1 VGGAQG
7 LCSWLPLKQRN
18 AGQSPM
24 DYVFNYRSIW
34 ANKHLFLSGAVVTL
48 EIAVL
53 AMILGL
59 LLGMVAAVARN
70 SNNRFLRFSSS
81 AFVEAIR
88 NTPLLVQLYLW
99 YFGLGYIRINISPFI
114 CVVIALGIN
123 NGSYLTEIIRVGIEA
138 IKKEQTSA
146 GMSLGMGRFQVFR
159 YVVIV
164 PALGIVFPALC
175 NQFIISILASALAMV
190 IGVRDL
196 TYEAVNLQAR
206 TFRSIETYI
215 VVIIAYIILSKAAVI
230 FSSRI
235 DRRFFEYK
243 YV

>member
-1 VGGAQG
+1 M
-7 LCSWLPLKQRN
+7 N
-18 AGQSPM
+18 
-24 DYVFNYRSIW
+24 YVFNYRSIW
-34 ANKHLFLSGAVVTL
+34 ANKELFLSGAVVTL

-53 AMILGL
+53 GMILGL
-59 LLGMVAAVARN
+59 FLGMIAAVARN

-99 YFGLGYIRINISPFI
+99 YFGLGYIKINISPFL

-123 NGSYLTEIIRVGIEA
+123 NGGYLTEIIRAGIEA
-138 IKKEQTSA
+138 MKKEQTSA
-146 GMSLGMGRFQVFR
+146 GISLGMGRFQIYR
-159 YVVIV
+159 YVVII
-164 PALGIVFPALC
+164 PALGIMFPAVC
-175 NQFIISILASALAMV
+175 SQFVISILASALAMV

-215 VVIIAYIILSKAAVI
+215 VVIIVYIILSKAAVI
-230 FSSRI
+230 FSNRI
-235 DRRFFEYK
+235 DRRFFKYK

>member
-1 VGGAQG
+1 
-7 LCSWLPLKQRN
+7 
-18 AGQSPM
+18 M
-24 DYVFNYRSIW
+24 
-34 ANKHLFLSGAVVTL
+34 VTL

-59 LLGMVAAVARN
+59 LLGMIAAVARN

-146 GMSLGMGRFQVFR
+146 GISLGMGRFQVFR

-215 VVIIAYIILSKAAVI
+215 VVIIAYIIISKAAVI

-235 DRRFFEYK
+235 DRRFFKHK

>member
-1 VGGAQG
+1 
-7 LCSWLPLKQRN
+7 
-18 AGQSPM
+18 
-24 DYVFNYRSIW
+24 
-34 ANKHLFLSGAVVTL
+34 
-48 EIAVL
+48 
-53 AMILGL
+53 
-59 LLGMVAAVARN
+59 
-70 SNNRFLRFSSS
+70 
-81 AFVEAIR
+81 
-88 NTPLLVQLYLW
+88 
-99 YFGLGYIRINISPFI
+99 
-114 CVVIALGIN
+114 VIALGIN

-146 GMSLGMGRFQVFR
+146 GISLGMGRFQVFR

-235 DRRFFEYK
+235 DRRFFKHK